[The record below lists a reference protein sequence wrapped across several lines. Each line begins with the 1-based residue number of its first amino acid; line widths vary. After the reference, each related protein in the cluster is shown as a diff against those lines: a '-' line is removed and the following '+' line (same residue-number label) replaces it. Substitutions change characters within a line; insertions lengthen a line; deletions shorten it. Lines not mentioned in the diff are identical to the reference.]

1 MGWTAALAADASE
14 PPTPQPLQA
23 TISPVGRELAGG
35 AFHVYTLDPELS
47 GDLLLTVEQ
56 QGIDVI
62 VSVRAATEL
71 ADTAPSDSDTASPL
85 TVDTPNGRWGNE
97 TLLIQK
103 SRDATGDAASYVVE
117 VRSLSA
123 KASPG
128 LYVLELESLASWDP
142 RGIAAHRASMEGSRR
157 FHEGT
162 QEARRLA
169 LAKYEEAYAL
179 WQAIPRPA
187 EEADTLFHIA
197 MLHRY
202 LKQPQEALTIH
213 RRALGL
219 RQQLGDRRGEARSWL
234 EIGSTAWSMGESQ
247 HSPGAYTKA
256 LEIFRSLD
264 EPHGQA
270 RALNYLG
277 LVSARKDPRQ
287 ALPFYEE
294 ALTLFRRTG
303 DTRQVGVV
311 LNNLGGLQDQ
321 LGEPHDALGRYREAL
336 AIHEAGQ
343 DLGNLAV
350 VWNNMGSTY
359 RRTGRLQEALEYF
372 KRSLDARRQLGDRRG
387 EGRVLNN
394 LGWASLRLG
403 DLDRAE
409 TFMRQAL
416 EAKREGQDR
425 RGEAITLGNLGA
437 IAAERADWNQAL
449 QLYGDALALH
459 RKTSNRSGEATTLIE
474 LGRATAELGRLAEA
488 KGHLE
493 DALTILDPLAN
504 PWRQALAKAALGQVL
519 TDAGQAADG
528 VVVLEEAL
536 EVLRRAGDDDGVVVS
551 LLALA
556 RAQCRSMPQPATLEG
571 DEPRRRLLAAWQHME
586 EALDLLEALRTDVDS
601 LGLRMSF
608 LSRHQDAFAQ
618 AIDLAMHLHE
628 LEPDGRW
635 AARGLE
641 ISERSRA
648 RSLLD
653 LLPASKAESGHHAD
667 AVWAV
672 EQRTLL
678 DRLNA
683 KVERRRRYLKRGGNE
698 VEVERLGVEIVELS
712 DSLEDLE
719 NRLRRQSPRWRTRNP
734 PRPLPA
740 HSIQA
745 LIDHDT
751 MLLEYALGDSKSF
764 LWAITRD
771 TIQSFELADAA
782 TIQQAARQA
791 YEALRIYE
799 PNARPQTLQAT
810 ERLSQLLLAPL
821 ADHLQNQRLVI
832 VADGATHYIPFA
844 ALPRPQS
851 AANGPSGNMPRPLLV
866 DHEIVYLPS
875 ASVLG
880 MQRELDRGPATAK
893 MTLAVFADPVFSPSD
908 PRVQRRASEGGGTLG
923 SPSTTP
929 PADDLPQDD
938 RLRGRALDRL
948 TWSDWEAQAIVAH
961 AEPDQTRLALGFDA
975 NLEAL
980 EGGALDNRRIVHF
993 ATHGMIDSEHPEL
1006 SALALSMTTA
1016 EGQPRPGL
1024 LRLPEIYNLELDADL
1039 VVLSGCQTALGSEVH
1054 GEGLVGLSRGFFAAG
1069 ARRLVASLWRVQD
1082 KATAELMDR
1091 FYQRLLS
1098 DSAATIRPAAALRA
1112 AQLELLNETDY
1123 QDPYHWAAFALYGD
1137 WR

>member
-1 MGWTAALAADASE
+1 MGWTAALAAGASE
-14 PPTPQPLQA
+14 ASTPQPLQA
-23 TISPVGRELAGG
+23 TISPVERELAGG
-35 AFHVYTLDPELS
+35 AFHVYALDPELS

-62 VSVRAATEL
+62 VTLRTAAAL
-71 ADTAPSDSDTASPL
+71 AGTTPSESDIASPL

-103 SRDATGDAASYVVE
+103 SRDTTADAASYVVE

-128 LYVLELESLASWDP
+128 LYVLELESLASWDA

-277 LVSARKDPRQ
+277 LVSVRKDPRR

-294 ALTLFRRTG
+294 ALTLFRRAG
-303 DTRQVGVV
+303 DTRQEGVV

-336 AIHEAGQ
+336 AIHQAGQ

-372 KRSLDARRQLGDRRG
+372 KLSLDARRQLGDRRG

-409 TFMRQAL
+409 TFMHQAL
-416 EAKREGQDR
+416 DAKREGQDR

-488 KGHLE
+488 KEHLE
-493 DALTILDPLAN
+493 EALAILDPLAN

-519 TDAGQAADG
+519 TDAGQAAEG
-528 VVVLEEAL
+528 VIVLEESL
-536 EVLRRAGDDDGVVVS
+536 DLLRRAGDDDRVVVS

-556 RAQCRSMPQPATLEG
+556 RAQRRSMLEPTTSGAATPEG
-571 DEPRRRLLAAWQHME
+571 DELKRRLLDAWRHTE
-586 EALDLLEALRTDVDS
+586 EALDLLESLRTDVDS

-628 LEPDGRW
+628 LEPDDRW

-653 LLPASKAESGHHAD
+653 LLPASRTESGHHAD

-698 VEVERLGVEIVELS
+698 VEVERLGAEIVELS

-740 HSIQA
+740 QAIQG
-745 LIDHDT
+745 LIDSDT

-771 TIQSFELADAA
+771 TIQSFELADAE

-799 PNARPQTLQAT
+799 PKARPQTLQAT

-880 MQRELDRGPATAK
+880 MQRELDREPSTAQ
-893 MTLAVFADPVFSPSD
+893 MTLAVFADPVFGPSD
-908 PRVQRRASEGGGTLG
+908 PRVQRRASKGGGTA
-923 SPSTTP
+923 SPST
-929 PADDLPQDD
+929 
-938 RLRGRALDRL
+938 LRGRALDRL

-961 AEPDQTRLALGFDA
+961 AEPDQTLLALGFDA

-1016 EGQPRPGL
+1016 EGQARPGL

-1091 FYQRLLS
+1091 FYRRLLS